1 MVSQVTALALTLAIE
16 VPLVATA
23 LTGLRL
29 ARLGRAVLL
38 GVGVNLVTHPV
49 LWWAL
54 APHAD
59 PARFWFA
66 EGCVCAV
73 EAVLLWLGLTVR
85 RDFTALVVLSVGA
98 NAAAAAAGLLL
109 TASGGG

>member
-1 MVSQVTALALTLAIE
+1 MSQATALALTLAVE
-16 VPLVATA
+16 VPMIGLA

-29 ARLGRAVLL
+29 ARIGRAVLL
-38 GVGVNLVTHPV
+38 GMGVNLLTHPV

-54 APHAD
+54 APRPD

-73 EAVLLWLGLTVR
+73 EAVLLWLGLAVR
-85 RDFTALVVLSVGA
+85 RDFAMLVVLSVGA
-98 NAAAAAAGLLL
+98 NAASAAAGLLL
-109 TASGGG
+109 TASSGG